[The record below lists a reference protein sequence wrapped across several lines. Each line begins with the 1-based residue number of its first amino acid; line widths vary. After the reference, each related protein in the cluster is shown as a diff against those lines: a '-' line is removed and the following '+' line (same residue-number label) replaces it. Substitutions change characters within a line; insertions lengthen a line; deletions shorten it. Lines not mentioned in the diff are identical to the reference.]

1 MNRED
6 VRDVV
11 FMLIIMAILF
21 GVAIVA
27 VATT

>member
-11 FMLIIMAILF
+11 FMLIIMALLF

>member
-1 MNRED
+1 VNRED
-6 VRDVV
+6 LRDVV

>member
-6 VRDVV
+6 MRDVV

>member
-1 MNRED
+1 VNRED

>member
-1 MNRED
+1 MNRDD

-11 FMLIIMAILF
+11 FMLIVMAVLF